1 MNADEDRILMQYL
14 ILSAEPQAGTP
25 ASDEYGG
32 AHVGC
37 YIKDQTSLGAFDLAK
52 KMIQEYGWNVLELE
66 EQYSISAQTY
76 ENKSDGKEYFEQA
89 LIDGEVIVFY
99 TFPKNAKE

>member
-1 MNADEDRILMQYL
+1 MSADEDRILMQYL
-14 ILSAEPQAGTP
+14 IISAEPQVGTP

-37 YIKDQTSLGAFDLAK
+37 YIKDQTPTGALTVAR
-52 KMIQEYGWNVLELE
+52 KMIQEHGWNVLHLE
-66 EQYSISAQTY
+66 EQYPISAQTY
-76 ENKSDGKEYFEQA
+76 ENKPEGKEYFEQA